1 MQENKLLL
9 EAIPVELHFA
19 KRMDQFQA
27 GIFNVLDDKR
37 KELEQ
42 TGRKVY
48 NLSIGTPDFL
58 PEPHVTEALSKVAAD
73 PRNYRYSLNEMPELV
88 EAVQNWYHRRYGVEL
103 AADEL
108 MAVYGSQEGLAHIGW
123 ALCDPG
129 DVVLVPDPG
138 YPIFEIGPFLCG
150 ANCVRYEL
158 RPENG
163 YLPDLEHFD
172 PELAKK
178 AKFMVVSY
186 PANPLCVTAPDSF
199 YEKLIAFAKQ
209 YEIIILHDNAYS
221 DIIYDG
227 REGKSFLA
235 FEGAKDVGVE
245 YNSLSKTYNLTGAR
259 ISFVLGNRSI
269 IGRFRQ
275 LRSQIDYGIFLPIQ
289 SAAAAALNGPQDSVE
304 RNRKEYQARRDA
316 LCGGFRSIGWNVPNS
331 EGSMFVWAPLPEG
344 YTNSVEFCFELL
356 ERTGL
361 LCTPGS
367 AFGALGEGYVRFAL
381 VQPVPVME
389 EIVAAVAKS
398 GILKG

>member
-1 MQENKLLL
+1 MKFS
-9 EAIPVELHFA
+9 FA
-19 KRMDQFQA
+19 ARMDQFQA
-27 GIFNVLDDKR
+27 GIFNILDEK
-37 KELEQ
+37 KCELERA
-42 TGRKVY
+42 GRTVY

-58 PEPHVTEALSKVAAD
+58 PEPHIVSALAQAASD
-73 PRNYRYSLNEMPELV
+73 PKNYRYSLSETAELV
-88 EAVQNWYHRRYGVEL
+88 DAVQAWYRRRYGVEL

-108 MAVYGSQEGLAHIGW
+108 MAVYGSQEGLTHIGW

-129 DVVLVPDPG
+129 DIVLVPDPG

-158 RPENG
+158 LAENG
-163 YLPDLEHFD
+163 YLPDLDHFD
-172 PELAKK
+172 PDLARR

-186 PANPLCVTAPDSF
+186 PANPLCVTAPDGF
-199 YEKLIAFAKQ
+199 YEKLIAFAKK

-227 REGKSFLA
+227 REGKSFLS
-235 FEGAKDVGVE
+235 FEGAKEIGVE

-259 ISFVLGNRSI
+259 ISFVLGNRQI
-269 IGRFRQ
+269 IAKFRQ

-289 SAAAAALNGPQDSVE
+289 SAAVAALNGPQDGVE
-304 RNRKEYQARRDA
+304 RNRLEYQARRDA
-316 LCGGFRSIGWNVPNS
+316 LCGGFRSIGWNVPDS
-331 EGSMFVWAPLPEG
+331 QGSMFVWAPLPG
-344 YTNSVEFCFELL
+344 GHTDSVRFCFELL

-361 LCTPGS
+361 LCTPGA
-367 AFGALGEGYVRFAL
+367 AFGALGEGHVRFAL

-389 EIVAAVAKS
+389 KIVAAVAAS